1 MSEKFP
7 TQFDRHNPFHRQLFK
22 RYTAL
27 KRRVGKARNY
37 EDVTLSH
44 DWQRFTG
51 FFYWMVGQ
59 EHCDLHLDKDIL
71 VPGNRMY
78 GPQVCVLVPG
88 YVNNIVSRSFETT
101 PEMVERTLAR
111 YAKEP
116 CFRTDVAEALTARA
130 WDYRLRHAA

>member
-7 TQFDRHNPFHRQLFK
+7 AGFDYKNPFHRQIFK

-27 KRRVGKARNY
+27 KKRVGKARNY
-37 EDVTLSH
+37 EDVKLSH
-44 DWQRFTG
+44 DWQRFAG

-78 GPQVCVLVPG
+78 GPQVCVLVPS
-88 YVNNIVSRSFETT
+88 YINNIVSRSFETT
-101 PEMVERTLAR
+101 PEMVERALIR
-111 YAKEP
+111 YAKES